1 MIVTP
6 QFNMD
11 PMTASEFE
19 DLLAAQR
26 RAMVRDIPTS
36 DATAATETPTL
47 TRTELAEMLCDR
59 VGLNKQE
66 SKEMVEAFFE
76 VMRDALEGGESVKLA
91 GFGSFQLRDKRPRPG
106 RNPKTGIATLIAAR
120 RVVTFRSGPTL
131 KARLEAN
138 REQRHHD

>member
-1 MIVTP
+1 
-6 QFNMD
+6 
-11 PMTASEFE
+11 MTASEFE

-36 DATAATETPTL
+36 DATETPTL
-47 TRTELAEMLCDR
+47 TRAELAEMLCDR

>member
-11 PMTASEFE
+11 PMTPREFE

-36 DATAATETPTL
+36 DATASTETPTL
-47 TRTELAEMLCDR
+47 TRAELAEMLCDR

-131 KARLEAN
+131 KARLEVN
-138 REQRHHD
+138 R

>member
-1 MIVTP
+1 MHARGWLA
-6 QFNMD
+6 FY
-11 PMTASEFE
+11 FY
-19 DLLAAQR
+19 LAAQR

-36 DATAATETPTL
+36 DATETPTL
-47 TRTELAEMLCDR
+47 TRAELAEMLCDR

>member
-6 QFNMD
+6 PFNMD

-36 DATAATETPTL
+36 DATETPTL
-47 TRTELAEMLCDR
+47 TRAELAEMLCDR

>member
-1 MIVTP
+1 MITMVTP
-6 QFNMD
+6 PFNMD
-11 PMTASEFE
+11 QMTASEFE
-19 DLLAAQR
+19 DQLAAQR

-36 DATAATETPTL
+36 DATETPTL
-47 TRTELAEMLCDR
+47 TGAELAEMLCDR

-66 SKEMVEAFFE
+66 SKEMVDAFFE

-91 GFGSFQLRDKRPRPG
+91 GFGSFQLHDKRPRPG

-131 KARLEAN
+131 KARLEVN
-138 REQRHHD
+138 R

>member
-11 PMTASEFE
+11 PMTPREFE

-36 DATAATETPTL
+36 DATASTETP
-47 TRTELAEMLCDR
+47 RAELAEMLRDR

-91 GFGSFQLRDKRPRPG
+91 GFGSFPLRDKRPRPG

-131 KARLEAN
+131 KARLEVN
-138 REQRHHD
+138 R

>member
-1 MIVTP
+1 
-6 QFNMD
+6 MD
-11 PMTASEFE
+11 QMTASEFE
-19 DLLAAQR
+19 DLLAVQR

-36 DATAATETPTL
+36 DATETPTL
-47 TRTELAEMLCDR
+47 TRAELAEMLCDR

-66 SKEMVEAFFE
+66 SKEMVDAFFE
-76 VMRDALEGGESVKLA
+76 VMRDALEGGESVKLT

-131 KARLEAN
+131 KARLEVN
-138 REQRHHD
+138 R

>member
-1 MIVTP
+1 
-6 QFNMD
+6 
-11 PMTASEFE
+11 MTASEFE
-19 DLLAAQR
+19 DLLVAQR
-26 RAMVRDIPTS
+26 RAMMRDIPTS
-36 DATAATETPTL
+36 NSTASTEIVTL
-47 TRTELAEMLCDR
+47 TKAELAEMLRDR

-106 RNPKTGIATLIAAR
+106 RNPKTGIATLIASR

-131 KARLEAN
+131 KARLEAK
-138 REQRHHD
+138 REPRTATR

>member
-1 MIVTP
+1 
-6 QFNMD
+6 
-11 PMTASEFE
+11 
-19 DLLAAQR
+19 
-26 RAMVRDIPTS
+26 MVRDIPTS

-47 TRTELAEMLCDR
+47 TRAELAEMLCDR

-131 KARLEAN
+131 KARLEVN
-138 REQRHHD
+138 R

>member
-6 QFNMD
+6 LFNMD
-11 PMTASEFE
+11 QMTASEFE

-36 DATAATETPTL
+36 DATETPTL
-47 TRTELAEMLCDR
+47 TRAELAEMLCDR

-131 KARLEAN
+131 KARLEVN
-138 REQRHHD
+138 R